1 MNVVFFSSGEAY
13 FKVSYDNS
21 HPFIVETDLGNIKVY
36 GTEFNVRRYT
46 DEQTVRTT
54 LVNGSVGFQS
64 KESVTENY
72 VKIEPGYQISYE
84 RGEDVVVK
92 KVKVANEIAWHK
104 QLFCFERCTLEE
116 IMKDV
121 ARWYDVKVTFDNEN
135 LKGLSF
141 TCTLDRYDEI
151 EKLLRFFEEVYNI
164 EFKIEGKHITVM
176 EQ

>member
-1 MNVVFFSSGEAY
+1 MNVVIFLSGEAY

-84 RGEDVVVK
+84 KRRRCSCK
-92 KVKVANEIAWHK
+92 KK
-104 QLFCFERCTLEE
+104 
-116 IMKDV
+116 
-121 ARWYDVKVTFDNEN
+121 
-135 LKGLSF
+135 
-141 TCTLDRYDEI
+141 
-151 EKLLRFFEEVYNI
+151 
-164 EFKIEGKHITVM
+164 
-176 EQ
+176 